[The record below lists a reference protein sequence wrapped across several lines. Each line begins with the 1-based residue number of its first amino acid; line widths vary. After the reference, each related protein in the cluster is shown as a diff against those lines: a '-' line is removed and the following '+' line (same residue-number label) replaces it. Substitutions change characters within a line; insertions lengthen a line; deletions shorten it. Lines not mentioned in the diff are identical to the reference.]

1 MKYQIEKDKM
11 QGIPE
16 TMLQT
21 LYARAQESEKPDR
34 HIYDEK
40 AIAIVSELDYDFS
53 KAADD
58 KMAVRDAGSMW
69 QNMAISFWIAQ
80 SWQSR

>member
-34 HIYDEK
+34 HIYK
-40 AIAIVSELDYDFS
+40 VGISTRWRRS
-53 KAADD
+53 
-58 KMAVRDAGSMW
+58 VRS
-69 QNMAISFWIAQ
+69 I
-80 SWQSR
+80 

>member
-11 QGIPE
+11 QGIPGNHV
-16 TMLQT
+16 TDIVRQS
-21 LYARAQESEKPDR
+21 AGVGKPDR

-58 KMAVRDAGSMW
+58 KMMGYGVIARNHSFGSAGRGFSGK
-69 QNMAISFWIAQ
+69 A
-80 SWQSR
+80 

>member
-1 MKYQIEKDKM
+1 MTYQVEKDKM

-21 LYARAQESEKPDR
+21 LYARAQESKKDDR

-40 AIAIVSELDYDFS
+40 AIEIVSELDYDFP
-53 KAADD
+53 
-58 KMAVRDAGSMW
+58 RRRT
-69 QNMAISFWIAQ
+69 I
-80 SWQSR
+80 R